1 MLPKRRPSPKM
12 ASSAAGGKPQKGGV
26 WHISHGFVFAND
38 TKVVYPQLP
47 SMRQYGAPALAPRD
61 EDEFASGG
69 VGKFQ
74 PGVTDVGV
82 AGAGEKKTTVVDSA
96 SASAE
101 TVVAAVTEETAA
113 AVEAVAGEEVSAE
126 TSEPAPPTMPV
137 QPLTFKI
144 PDDVFEAARNAPKGS
159 PQSFWSYNLYRGP
172 AGEAGTPGPKVKV
185 HYCTSE
191 HTTERVLRQYFMD
204 EKLLGFDLEWEI
216 SATKAQGV
224 RRNVSLFQLASETRI
239 ALFHLALYPKKESF
253 VAPALREIMEN
264 PEITK
269 AGVWIKGDASR
280 VRNFMGVECRGL
292 FELSH
297 LYRLIECS
305 ASSEYK
311 KPGKKLVRMATQ
323 VEEYLH
329 LPLYKG
335 PDVRTS
341 DWSQALRMDQ
351 IICNPPSLLPQN
363 PPSPSSNPR
372 QTPPPTP
379 TPPSTSTP
387 PSTTPASTSTPSPP
401 SRITPNS
408 TFPSV
413 SPTASSSLPR
423 MRRKNNP
430 STKMA
435 TQPRPSLLRGTPSPS
450 APATASMSRTKTWS
464 S

>member
-1 MLPKRRPSPKM
+1 MRLPSHHGAASSLTTTTTHQRFLTTRPRRFHGGGSLHRCRSFKVGGQRKRLLSSSAASKGAVLTLRSPPKM
-12 ASSAAGGKPQKGGV
+12 ASSAAGKKLQKGGV
-26 WHISHGFVFAND
+26 WHFSHGFVFAND

-47 SMRQYGAPALAPRD
+47 SMRHYGTPALAPRD
-61 EDEFASGG
+61 EDESASGSA
-69 VGKFQ
+69 VGEFQ
-74 PGVTDVGV
+74 SGVTDAEV
-82 AGAGEKKTTVVDSA
+82 AGASEQENSVVESA
-96 SASAE
+96 SIGAG
-101 TVVAAVTEETAA
+101 TVAVAVSEEIAA
-113 AVEAVAGEEVSAE
+113 AVEAVAGEEEPAE
-126 TSEPAPPTMPV
+126 TSEPAPSTMPV
-137 QPLTFKI
+137 QPLAFKI
-144 PDDVFEAARNAPKGS
+144 PDDVFEAARNAPEGS

-172 AGEAGTPGPKVKV
+172 AGEDGTPRPKVKV

-216 SATKAQGV
+216 SATKAQSV

-239 ALFHLALYPKKESF
+239 ALFHLALYPKNDSF

-305 ASSEYK
+305 ASGGYK

-341 DWSQALRMDQ
+341 DWSQALGMDQ
-351 IICNPPSLLPQN
+351 IICSPLSSPQ
-363 PPSPSSNPR
+363 
-372 QTPPPTP
+372 T
-379 TPPSTSTP
+379 
-387 PSTTPASTSTPSPP
+387 
-401 SRITPNS
+401 
-408 TFPSV
+408 
-413 SPTASSSLPR
+413 
-423 MRRKNNP
+423 
-430 STKMA
+430 
-435 TQPRPSLLRGTPSPS
+435 TQPVF
-450 APATASMSRTKTWS
+450 
-464 S
+464 